1 MPEVSRP
8 AIARRSLARRGHE
21 QALRERIVSLV
32 AEFVAS
38 FRTAGYLDLPER
50 FTEPLITLAD
60 IVTRARSG
68 VARDR
73 QTRDILYLPEPE
85 APTRFAKQI
94 AQLMAAALAIGVD
107 ETEAWRLAEKVGWDS
122 VPAVR
127 SAVIC
132 LLARYADEPLA
143 YSDLEEKTGLPKTT
157 VRRVVED
164 LVVLGL
170 ASHQKESSAGNAR
183 WLISQSTLAADYW
196 NSEQGVA

>member
-1 MPEVSRP
+1 M
-8 AIARRSLARRGHE
+8 
-21 QALRERIVSLV
+21 LV
-32 AEFVAS
+32 AEFLAP
-38 FRTAGYLDLPER
+38 FRNIGRLDLPDR
-50 FTEPLITLAD
+50 FTEPLIALAD

-94 AQLMAAALAIGVD
+94 AQLMAAAIAIGVS
-107 ETEAWRLAEKVGWDS
+107 ETEAWRLARKVGWDS

-127 SAVIC
+127 SAVIR
-132 LLARYADEPLA
+132 LLARQEGIAIP
-143 YSDLEEKTGLPKTT
+143 YSDLEERTGLPKTT

-170 ASHQKESSAGNAR
+170 AEQRKEGDAANAR
-183 WLISQSTLAADYW
+183 WLISESRLAADYW
-196 NSEQGVA
+196 DRGESPGENES